1 MANLA
6 LHDRQRQLVQVHV
19 VHDVA
24 VPERVDRQL
33 VERAPTP
40 VTTVLAVDR
49 SRGSH
54 SSSDEREQ
62 TEYASSSVNLALLAR
77 YEVHSLVRFSGCGKA
92 LLCEVVECSIESP
105 PGGGERV
112 AGGD

>member
-1 MANLA
+1 VANLA

-40 VTTVLAVDR
+40 VTTVLAVDPGR
-49 SRGSH
+49 PYVA
-54 SSSDEREQ
+54 RE
-62 TEYASSSVNLALLAR
+62 ELAQAIL
-77 YEVHSLVRFSGCGKA
+77 
-92 LLCEVVECSIESP
+92 
-105 PGGGERV
+105 RV
-112 AGGD
+112 APLRSSTGVEQELGRARDPHAALGHAALAA